1 MRYSFLSIA
10 LGLLI
15 ASCGGSK
22 KSDNISPTPPAPKA
36 ATLVFPAQ
44 NAVCVS
50 GTVIS
55 ASQSTIQFQ
64 WNNSANSD
72 SYIVVTKN
80 LLTGDSLATSAG
92 INSADVTISRNT
104 PYSWYIVSKSNQSSS
119 TAKSDTWKFYNSG
132 AGITTYA
139 PFPADNLSPATG
151 QAITVPSSGKISLSW
166 QGSSVDNDIVDY
178 DIYFGNA
185 TSPPLYKSHNTSQNI
200 SNITVNPKTTYYWK
214 IVTRDSNNNTSTSDI
229 DEFMTN

>member
-1 MRYSFLSIA
+1 MRYSFLTIA

-15 ASCGGSK
+15 AGCSGSK
-22 KSDNISPTPPAPKA
+22 KSDNISPPPPGPKA
-36 ATLVFPAQ
+36 VTLIFPAQ

-50 GTVIS
+50 GEVIS

-64 WNNSANSD
+64 WNNGVNAD
-72 SYIVVTKN
+72 SYVLVTKN
-80 LLTGDSLATSAG
+80 LLTGDTLATSAG
-92 INSADVTISRNT
+92 SNSADVTVSQNT

-119 TAKSDTWKFYNSG
+119 TVKSDTWKFYNSG

-151 QAITVPSSGKISLSW
+151 NTVTVPSSGKISLSW

-178 DIYFGNA
+178 DIYFGTA
-185 TSPPLYKSHNTSQNI
+185 TSPPLYKSHNTSQSI
-200 SNITVNPKTTYYWK
+200 SNIAANSKTTFYWK
-214 IVTRDSNNNTSTSDI
+214 IVTRDSNNNTSTSDVA
-229 DEFMTN
+229 EFTTN